1 MMKQNNT
8 ADSNTMLMPNTL
20 EDILYASKTIFLSAS
35 IALHANTICPEISTK
50 DYTCNASLFGLA
62 VDERRYER
70 YCCQDNY
77 DDCPIY
83 LAKSLRLYRCEKEC

>member
-1 MMKQNNT
+1 MRQENT
-8 ADSNTMLMPNTL
+8 AESNTMVMPNSL
-20 EDILYASKTIFLSAS
+20 EDILFEFNSALLSSPMA
-35 IALHANTICPEISTK
+35 APDKTICPEVSTK